1 MDSLISGI
9 IDCVA
14 RPSTTDTP
22 VRVIRKSASESP
34 TCISSTPVLTSS
46 ESGIYLPGS
55 GGIGGEVEYCG
66 GSIALPLARDES
78 TEESTSNSHHNNSL
92 GETPAVVDRDLSSS
106 QRSQR
111 SSSGSLSRLIM
122 DGVATASSTIH
133 NTPIKSVLTNEGI
146 ITSDDNN
153 FRSFCGAY
161 DVDCSTSE
169 VFNTNYS
176 PYGCVGGRPDDEIA
190 SEPSIDAHVV
200 RQFEVAFSTF
210 LYKNPAFT
218 SMSHTT
224 LQKLRARLL
233 KESARNIKIENELR
247 QQLAD
252 LRTAKREKELNLQR
266 ELLVV
271 TRAKAARESE
281 LLIQIEKKRRACTL
295 MFDTT
300 NTKDI
305 LSVANGG
312 SGDNASG
319 SSSSLSHAS
328 SAAGGVDIQNPLMSP
343 TTPTDNIVSGSD
355 SFEEFQREIQK
366 NKMEQA
372 HIMAEIES
380 LKLQIAADE
389 QSMGG
394 DSTP

>member
-55 GGIGGEVEYCG
+55 GGIGGEIEYCG
-66 GSIALPLARDES
+66 GSIAHDES
-78 TEESTSNSHHNNSL
+78 SEESTSTSHHNNSL
-92 GETPAVVDRDLSSS
+92 GATPAVVDRDLSSS

-111 SSSGSLSRLIM
+111 SSGSLSRLLM
-122 DGVATASSTIH
+122 DGVAAASSTIY
-133 NTPIKSVLTNEGI
+133 NTPIKSVLTTEGI

-153 FRSFCGAY
+153 ARSFCGGAY
-161 DVDCSTSE
+161 GLDCSTSD

-176 PYGCVGGRPDDEIA
+176 PYGCVGGADDEIA
-190 SEPSIDAHVV
+190 SEPPIDAHVV

-233 KESARNIKIENELR
+233 KESARNIKVENELR

-252 LRTAKREKELNLQR
+252 LRMAKREKELNLQR

-295 MFDTT
+295 MFDIN
-300 NTKDI
+300 NTKAL
-305 LSVANGG
+305 LSGANGG
-312 SGDNASG
+312 GDNA

-328 SAAGGVDIQNPLMSP
+328 SSTAVAGGVEIQNPLMSP
-343 TTPTDNIVSGSD
+343 TTPTDIVSGSD

-372 HIMAEIES
+372 HIMAEIEN
-380 LKLQIAADE
+380 LKLQIATDE
-389 QSMGG
+389 QSVGG
-394 DSTP
+394 GGTP

>member
-55 GGIGGEVEYCG
+55 GGIGGEIEYCG
-66 GSIALPLARDES
+66 GSIAHDES
-78 TEESTSNSHHNNSL
+78 SEESTSTSHHNNSL
-92 GETPAVVDRDLSSS
+92 GATPAVVDRDLSSS

-111 SSSGSLSRLIM
+111 SSGSLSRLLM
-122 DGVATASSTIH
+122 DGVAAASSTIY
-133 NTPIKSVLTNEGI
+133 NTPIKSVLTTEGI

-153 FRSFCGAY
+153 ARSFCGAY
-161 DVDCSTSE
+161 GLDCSTSD

-176 PYGCVGGRPDDEIA
+176 PYGCVGGADDEIA
-190 SEPSIDAHVV
+190 SEPPIDAHVV

-233 KESARNIKIENELR
+233 KESARNIKVENELR

-252 LRTAKREKELNLQR
+252 LRMAKREKELNLQR

-295 MFDTT
+295 MFDTN
-300 NTKDI
+300 NTKAL
-305 LSVANGG
+305 LSGANGG
-312 SGDNASG
+312 GDNA

-328 SAAGGVDIQNPLMSP
+328 SSTAVAGGVEIQNPLMSP
-343 TTPTDNIVSGSD
+343 TTPTDIVSGSD

-372 HIMAEIES
+372 HIMAEIEN
-380 LKLQIAADE
+380 LKLQIATDE
-389 QSMGG
+389 QSVGG
-394 DSTP
+394 GGTP